1 MEKSYNEC
9 YICGIVLNE
18 PEHYLTINGEDFFR
32 TLVSVKRKSG
42 AVDVVP
48 VRVSQRADGFPNLSL
63 IHI

>member
-32 TLVSVKRKSG
+32 TLVSVKRKAEPLMLFQSEFHREQT
-42 AVDVVP
+42 D
-48 VRVSQRADGFPNLSL
+48 FL
-63 IHI
+63 I

>member
-48 VRVSQRADGFPNLSL
+48 VRVS
-63 IHI
+63 